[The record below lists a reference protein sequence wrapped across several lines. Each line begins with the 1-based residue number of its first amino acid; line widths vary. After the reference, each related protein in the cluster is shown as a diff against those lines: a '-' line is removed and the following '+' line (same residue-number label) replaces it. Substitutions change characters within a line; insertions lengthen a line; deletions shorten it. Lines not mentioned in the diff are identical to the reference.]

1 MYKVL
6 IVDDEML
13 ILKGLQYVIN
23 WEEHG
28 AEIVA
33 SAKDG
38 IEAMEI
44 VEQTMIH
51 IMITDIKMPNMD
63 GLELIR
69 TIRRKGLNIK
79 IVILSSYDDF
89 EFVKEAS
96 KLGIE
101 NYLLK
106 PVEEEELS
114 DTILHSIKKIDQEL
128 QLDIQNR
135 QNYNIVKENIL
146 NRWVT
151 HSIRNDELVDRAG
164 FLQIKLNYNMYM
176 ACIISRLSHSKLSIH
191 DVKQD
196 HSSFSTL
203 NICQEI
209 LGPSGNPILFNS
221 LSGDLIIIFA
231 WNHGQ
236 IDEDQIHMLLELCI
250 QKINQFL
257 KMDVCIALGSIE
269 KGYQLLHKSYQH
281 AYTLKDYRLLPPN
294 SVTNYEQLK
303 KNMVKFNDDFTIDYE
318 SLKSFIISNNK
329 TEAFLCIDSIF
340 ERLKHRA
347 DVTPE
352 YVLGLTMEIL
362 IHIFGTLQ
370 FPGTHVDEIHR
381 RTGHALFD
389 ILRTHQKTDLSEWL
403 KLFIG
408 NYMDHLEMTYENIHP
423 TIKTI
428 LAYIDDHYAQE
439 MSLKTLS
446 DTFNVNAA
454 YLGQLFKKTTG
465 DMFSNYLNRIRVEK
479 SKELLAQTTLKSN
492 QISTMI
498 GFTNVTYFSNI
509 FKKHVGVYP
518 IEYRKALSRVTKPT
532 SQTQH

>member
-6 IVDDEML
+6 IADDETM
-13 ILKGLQYVIN
+13 ILKGLQQIIN

-33 SAKDG
+33 CAKDG
-38 IEAMEI
+38 IEAMKI
-44 VEQTMIH
+44 VEQTPIH
-51 IMITDIKMPNMD
+51 ILITDIKMPNMD

-69 TIRRKGLNIK
+69 AIRSKGLNIK

-89 EFVKEAS
+89 GFVKEAS

-114 DTILHSIKKIDQEL
+114 DTLLHSIQKIDQEL
-128 QLDIQNR
+128 RMDIQNR

-151 HSIRNDELVDRAG
+151 HSIRNDELAERAG
-164 FLQIKLNYNMYM
+164 FLQINLAYPMYM
-176 ACIISRLSHSKLSIH
+176 VCLISISSHYRLSVDERNPDYL
-191 DVKQD
+191 
-196 HSSFSTL
+196 SFSAL

-209 LGPSGNPILFNS
+209 LGRNGNPVLFNN

-231 WNHGQ
+231 WNHGE
-236 IDEDQIHMLLELCI
+236 IDEDQIHKLLEQCI
-250 QKINQFL
+250 LKINQYL
-257 KMDVCIALGSIE
+257 KIDISVALGSVE
-269 KGYQLLHKSYQH
+269 NGYPYVHKSYQH
-281 AYTLKDYRLLPPN
+281 AYKLKDYRLLPPN
-294 SVTNYEQLK
+294 SVVNYEQLK
-303 KNMVKFNDDFTIDYE
+303 RNTAHFEDDFTIDYD
-318 SLKSFIISNNK
+318 SLKSAILSNNK
-329 TEAFLCIDSIF
+329 TEALLCVDAIF
-340 ERLKHRA
+340 GRLKNRT
-347 DVTPE
+347 DVTSE
-352 YVLGLTMEIL
+352 YVLGLTAEML
-362 IHIFGTLQ
+362 FHIFGTLQ
-370 FPGTHVDEIHR
+370 LPGNHMDEIHR

-389 ILRTHQKTDLSEWL
+389 ILRAHPKTDLSEWL

-408 NYMDHLEMTYENIHP
+408 NYMDQLETTYESIHP
-423 TIKTI
+423 TIKSI
-428 LAYIDDHYAQE
+428 LQYIDGHYTEE

-446 DTFNVNAA
+446 NTFNVSTA

-465 DMFSNYLNRIRVEK
+465 DMFSNYLNRIRIEK

-509 FKKHVGVYP
+509 FKKFVGVYP
-518 IEYRKALSRVTKPT
+518 IEYRKALAKVTKPAPAD
-532 SQTQH
+532 